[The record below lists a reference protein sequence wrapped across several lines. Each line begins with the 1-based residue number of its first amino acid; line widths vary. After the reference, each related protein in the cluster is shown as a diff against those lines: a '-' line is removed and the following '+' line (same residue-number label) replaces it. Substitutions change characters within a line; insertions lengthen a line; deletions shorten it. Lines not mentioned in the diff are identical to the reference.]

1 MSGYR
6 WKRFVKSD
14 LKMPEVPEGKII
26 ITTDSTGHRRVLL
39 GAANVRRY
47 FGKNTLW
54 VELYHDREERAIGF
68 KPTPKKTKD
77 AYRMHSYGLPI
88 SGIESEF
95 GFKDGVYEVFW
106 DKKNGLLVAK
116 PEKAHKQDQ

>member
-1 MSGYR
+1 MVKGDFMSGYR

-68 KPTPKKTKD
+68 KPTPKKNERRIQD
-77 AYRMHSYGLPI
+77 AFIRDTDL
-88 SGIESEF
+88 
-95 GFKDGVYEVFW
+95 W
-106 DKKNGLLVAK
+106 N
-116 PEKAHKQDQ
+116 

>member
-1 MSGYR
+1 M
-6 WKRFVKSD
+6 
-14 LKMPEVPEGKII
+14 
-26 ITTDSTGHRRVLL
+26 

-54 VELYHDREERAIGF
+54 VELYYDEEGRAIGF
-68 KPTPKKTKD
+68 KPMPKKTKD
-77 AYRMHSYGLPI
+77 AYRMHSYGISI

-106 DKKNGLLVAK
+106 DKKNDLLVAK